1 MGILK
6 GSPGRVWSS
15 AGLAVC
21 TDGTVSAWQINP
33 TLACIWSCSHILT
46 VHSSPCLKA
55 PLARDSLVPSWC
67 SPVSST
73 PRNTL
78 DFYAH
83 HLHFLL
89 FLCYRTV
96 VAAFSLTPASH
107 LTEVLECIS
116 VMYFHFNSCRL
127 LPSDPH
133 LLQCFLAVRLC
144 LVWSLYTSSDLFHNV
159 VGIQNML
166 EGQYLMSLLILCKV

>member
-1 MGILK
+1 MRDGYPEGFSRLC
-6 GSPGRVWSS
+6 G
-15 AGLAVC
+15 AVLDWLC
-21 TDGTVSAWQINP
+21 AWMALCLCDKSHTCLHLVLQSHPHCALLTLSVSHQ
-33 TLACIWSCSHILT
+33 
-46 VHSSPCLKA
+46 
-55 PLARDSLVPSWC
+55 ARDSLVPSWC

-116 VMYFHFNSCRL
+116 VMYFHFTSCRL

-144 LVWSLYTSSDLFHNV
+144 LVWSLCTSSDSFHNV

-166 EGQYLMSLLILCKV
+166 EGQY